1 MLFHKKG
8 FVFNNFHMWI
18 YNSKNLYHFSIERR
32 RDKEFLKEA
41 LAYCMFPLCIGLL
54 LSFVIGL
61 DIYGSFMCI
70 YSDFKFYLSC
80 ACISFSLFAFLK
92 LKLEIFF
99 KKAEDRTQGFF
110 KETTYKDKV
119 NEALSEIKLAVSFV
133 YLFPIFIFSLPCLC
147 ELATKAIN

>member
-41 LAYCMFPLCIGLL
+41 LAYYMFPLCIGFLL
-54 LSFVIGL
+54 LLVIGL
-61 DIYGSFMCI
+61 DIYGSFMFI
-70 YSDFKFYLSC
+70 YSDFTFYLSC
-80 ACISFSLFAFLK
+80 ACISFSLFASLK

-99 KKAEDRTQGFF
+99 AKIENRTQCFF
-110 KETTYKDKV
+110 KKTTYKDEV

-133 YLFPIFIFSLPCLC
+133 YLFPIFFLSFPCLC

>member
-18 YNSKNLYHFSIERR
+18 YNSKNLYHFSIKKR

-41 LAYCMFPLCIGLL
+41 LAYCIFPFCIGFLL
-54 LSFVIGL
+54 QLLIGL
-61 DIYGSFMCI
+61 DIHGSFMLI
-70 YSDFKFYLSC
+70 YSDFKLYLSC
-80 ACISFSLFAFLK
+80 ACISFSLFASLK

-99 KKAEDRTQGFF
+99 TKIEDRMHGWFQ
-110 KETTYKDKV
+110 TTYKDKV
-119 NEALSEIKLAVSFV
+119 NEALSEIKLAVYFV
-133 YLFPIFIFSLPCLC
+133 YLFPVFFLSLPCLC